1 MLKVVD
7 CVEVT
12 GSGLYG
18 CGGMSFPGC
27 DVLWTSGGQSKF
39 HGEWASLSN
48 RMASLPVHWHTS
60 GSSCHTPAADM
71 IE

>member
-7 CVEVT
+7 CVEVEVT

-27 DVLWTSGGQSKF
+27 AVLWTSDGQSKF

-48 RMASLPVHWHTS
+48 RMTGQLSRSNAHFRL
-60 GSSCHTPAADM
+60 
-71 IE
+71 